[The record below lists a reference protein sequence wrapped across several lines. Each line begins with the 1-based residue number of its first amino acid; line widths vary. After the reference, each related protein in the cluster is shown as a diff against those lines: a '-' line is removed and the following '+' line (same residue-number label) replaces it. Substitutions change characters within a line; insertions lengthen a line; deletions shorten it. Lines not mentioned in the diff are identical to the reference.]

1 MQTFDE
7 WLEEQTDSKSWSPE
21 EVMIGCAAWTA
32 AWATM
37 YEELKSCH
45 ARIKLLEAEVA
56 WVENG
61 YKKGEQ

>member
-7 WLEEQTDSKSWSPE
+7 WLEEQTDSERWSPE

-37 YEELKSCH
+37 YEELKLCQ